1 MMEAPHDRR
10 WMPKGEK
17 RPRTAAKT
25 NAALG
30 LLMDTLT
37 TDFVRAGS
45 LEELKAKGRL
55 VAHGPHRPILVVHDK
70 DRIFALD
77 NRCPHMGF
85 PLDRGSV
92 EDGTLTCHWHHA
104 RFDLASGC
112 TFDLWADDVPT
123 CPVEV
128 RDGEVWVRPIFG
140 HPDPAAHWC
149 QRLDDGLAHIL
160 GLVIAKAV
168 HGQIAAGVPPLDVV
182 RQVTL
187 FGIQNRDSWG
197 VGLTI
202 LTALANLLPV
212 LPEEETYL
220 ALFHGARRVA
230 ADCDGEAPRRRRAA
244 LASRPDVATLKR
256 WLRRWTTVR
265 HREAAE
271 RTLLTAVA
279 AGASPAALADLLLTA
294 NTDRAFADEGHSLD
308 FTNKAF
314 ECLDLIGWEHADA
327 VLPTVLGQMVAARG
341 ADEST
346 AWRQPV
352 DLTLLCAEAAAEL
365 PGLFAT
371 RPNVHGWSDHA
382 ALAMALMGDDPMA
395 IMDGLTAIRE
405 GAAATDL
412 GRSLAYA
419 AALRLAHFGGANEH
433 ADWETAHHVF
443 TYANAVHQ
451 MLKKI
456 GTGRD
461 GHIDGV
467 RGVLHG
473 AMALYL
479 ARYLNVPPARIPGD
493 SGEPLDDL
501 PASAEE
507 IRVALLDAF
516 DRQRQVDLAARLV
529 ARHLTLGHS
538 VQALLATLARTLLRE
553 DAGFHAYQ
561 VLDAGVRQFAAPD
574 LSDVRPRPDAIA
586 ARLCG
591 RRRRGYCSAYAASRN
606 ALNDIRVRRSPYLLL
621 RGTPQNHCTR
631 GGAETQPHPGYIYRV
646 VRTGLVR
653 RNSAESARHSEP
665 SGADAGRQHII
676 TSHPRI

>member
-1 MMEAPHDRR
+1 
-10 WMPKGEK
+10 
-17 RPRTAAKT
+17 
-25 NAALG
+25 
-30 LLMDTLT
+30 MDTPT

-55 VAHGPHRPILVVHDK
+55 VVHGPHRPILVVHDK

-92 EDGTLTCHWHHA
+92 EDGILTCHWHHA

-123 CPVEV
+123 CPAEV
-128 RDGEVWVRPIFG
+128 RDGEVWVRPTFG
-140 HPDPAAHWC
+140 HADPAAHWRR
-149 QRLDDGLAHIL
+149 RLDDGLAHVL

-168 HGQIAAGVPPLDVV
+168 HGQLAAGVLPPDVV
-182 RQVTL
+182 RQVAL
-187 FGIQNRDSWG
+187 FGIQNRDGWG

-202 LTALANLLPV
+202 LTALGNLLPV

-230 ADCDGEAPRRRRAA
+230 ADCDGQAPRRRRVA
-244 LASRPDVATLKR
+244 LASRPDLATLRR

-279 AGASPAALADLLLTA
+279 VGASPAALADLLLA
-294 NTDRAFADEGHSLD
+294 ADTDRAFADGGHSLD

-327 VLPTVLGQMVAARG
+327 VLPAVVGQMVAARG
-341 ADEST
+341 AEEST
-346 AWRQPV
+346 AWRQPI
-352 DLTLLCAEAAAEL
+352 DLIALCAEAAAEL
-365 PGLFAT
+365 PGLFAA
-371 RPNVHGWSDHA
+371 RPNMHGWSDHA
-382 ALAMALMGDDPMA
+382 ALAQALLGDDPMA
-395 IMDGLTAIRE
+395 IMDALKAAIRA
-405 GAAATDL
+405 GAVATDL

-419 AALRLAHFGGANEH
+419 AALRLARFGSANEH

-451 MLKKI
+451 MLKQI
-456 GTGRD
+456 GTADRNS
-461 GHIDGV
+461 HIEAV

-493 SGEPLDDL
+493 DSEPLDDL
-501 PASAEE
+501 PANADK
-507 IRVALLDAF
+507 IRVALLDVF

-538 VQALLATLARTLLRE
+538 VRSLIATLARALLRE

-561 VLDAGVRQFAAPD
+561 VLDAGMRQFGEWGNTDEGRHILIAVARYLAAHSPTERAELQTAD
-574 LSDVRPRPDAIA
+574 IA
-586 ARLCG
+586 QRLM
-591 RRRRGYCSAYAASRN
+591 
-606 ALNDIRVRRSPYLLL
+606 
-621 RGTPQNHCTR
+621 R
-631 GGAETQPHPGYIYRV
+631 GGELHQDPTA
-646 VRTGLVR
+646 
-653 RNSAESARHSEP
+653 
-665 SGADAGRQHII
+665 
-676 TSHPRI
+676 

>member
-1 MMEAPHDRR
+1 
-10 WMPKGEK
+10 
-17 RPRTAAKT
+17 
-25 NAALG
+25 
-30 LLMDTLT
+30 MDTPT

-55 VAHGPHRPILVVHDK
+55 VVHGPHRPILVVHDK
-70 DRIFALD
+70 GRVFALD

-104 RFDLASGC
+104 RFDLASGS

-123 CPVEV
+123 CSAEV
-128 RDGEVWVRPIFG
+128 RDGEVWVRPTFG
-140 HPDPAAHWC
+140 HADPATHWC
-149 QRLDDGLAHIL
+149 QRLDDGLAHVL

-168 HGQIAAGVPPLDVV
+168 HGQLAAGVPPPDVV
-182 RQVTL
+182 RQVAL
-187 FGIQNRDSWG
+187 FGIQNRDGWG

-202 LTALANLLPV
+202 LTALGNLLPN

-230 ADCDGEAPRRRRAA
+230 ADCDGQAPRRRRAA
-244 LASRPDVATLKR
+244 LASRPDFSTLKR

-279 AGASPAALADLLLTA
+279 TRASPTALADLLLA
-294 NTDRAFADEGHSLD
+294 ADTDRAFADGGHSLD

-327 VLPTVLGQMVAARG
+327 VLPAVVGQMVAARG
-341 ADEST
+341 AEEST
-346 AWRQPV
+346 AWRQPD
-352 DLTLLCAEAAAEL
+352 DLIALCAEVAAEL
-365 PGLFAT
+365 PGLCAA

-382 ALAMALMGDDPMA
+382 TLAQALLGDDLAA
-395 IMDGLTAIRE
+395 IMDALKAAIRA

-419 AALRLAHFGGANEH
+419 AALRLARFGSANEH

-451 MLKKI
+451 MLKQI
-456 GTGRD
+456 GTADRE
-461 GHIDGV
+461 GHVEAV

-493 SGEPLDDL
+493 GGEPLDDL
-501 PASAEE
+501 SANAEE

-538 VQALLATLARTLLRE
+538 APALIATLARALLRE

-561 VLDAGVRQFAAPD
+561 VLDAGVRQFGEWGNTDEGRHILIAVARYLAAHSPTERAELQTAD
-574 LSDVRPRPDAIA
+574 IA
-586 ARLCG
+586 RRLM
-591 RRRRGYCSAYAASRN
+591 
-606 ALNDIRVRRSPYLLL
+606 
-621 RGTPQNHCTR
+621 R
-631 GGAETQPHPGYIYRV
+631 GGELHQDTRA
-646 VRTGLVR
+646 
-653 RNSAESARHSEP
+653 
-665 SGADAGRQHII
+665 
-676 TSHPRI
+676 